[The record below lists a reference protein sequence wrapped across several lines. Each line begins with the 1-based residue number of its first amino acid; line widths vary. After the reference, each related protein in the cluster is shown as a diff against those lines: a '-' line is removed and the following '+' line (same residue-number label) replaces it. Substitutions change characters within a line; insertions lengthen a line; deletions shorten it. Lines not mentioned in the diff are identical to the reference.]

1 MAIGQNGTVGGNN
14 IQYDPSSYPAVIGYD
29 KIGIFAGMFNNASVY
44 EPRFSLRGSGG
55 NYLRWNGS
63 TLDINGDIFA
73 NSGTFNGTINASA
86 GNFVGNMTVAGN
98 LTGDAVRTYQPGV
111 AMVPNRLLNF
121 RNLIPAVSSSTG
133 IYTLYRETG
142 VEGSISV
149 QATPGDAKTQ
159 IDYDLTAV
167 TYTARYIAG
176 YARIDKSMLQDL
188 PFLQS
193 ALPQMLLRDFYKA
206 EDAKFYA
213 DLSGAATGSTTTTA
227 TVDVEQIID
236 YITNLEGADFAV
248 NGIVVNPKQ
257 WGRLLLTKPSD
268 YSIPGGVTI
277 TSDGNI
283 AIAGI
288 PVFKSSFIADDK
300 VLLGDWNMA
309 KRVVVDD
316 LKVEFFEQDSDN
328 IQKNLVTVRIE
339 AREVLAIDRLDAFV
353 FADLGNVA

>member
-1 MAIGQNGTVGGNN
+1 MEKVEQLKSAINENVKNVVAEELNAKAAEVQSRLDEFEIKLQKSTEQKMEQKSFENVFGELIAKNFDAIKEVSLGNR
-14 IQYDPSSYPAVIGYD
+14 V
-29 KIGIFAGMFNNASVY
+29 K
-44 EPRFSLRGSGG
+44 
-55 NYLRWNGS
+55 
-63 TLDINGDIFA
+63 LDVKA
-73 NSGTFNGTINASA
+73 
-86 GNFVGNMTVAGN
+86 VGNMTVAGN
-98 LTGDAVRTYQPGV
+98 LTGDAIRTYQPGV

-121 RNLIPAVSSSTG
+121 RNLIPSVSSATG

-142 VEGSISV
+142 SEGSISV
-149 QATPGDAKTQ
+149 QSTPGDAKTQ

-176 YARIDKSMLQDL
+176 YARVDKSMLQDL

-193 ALPQMLLRDFYKA
+193 ALPEMLLRDFYKA
-206 EDAKFYA
+206 EDAKFFT
-213 DLSGAATGSTTTTA
+213 DLSSAATGSTTTSA

-236 YITNLEGADFAV
+236 YVANLEGADFQV

-257 WGRLLLTKPSD
+257 WARLITTKPAD
-268 YSIPGGVTI
+268 YSVPGGVTI
-277 TSDGNI
+277 TADGNI

-316 LKVEFFEQDSDN
+316 LKIEFFEQDSDN
-328 IQKNLVTVRIE
+328 VQKNLVTVRIE
-339 AREVLAIDRLDAFV
+339 AREVLAIDRPDAFV
-353 FADLGNVA
+353 YADLGNVA

>member
-1 MAIGQNGTVGGNN
+1 MEKVEQLKSLINENLKNEVAEQLTEKSTAIENRLDEIEIKLQKSTENKMEQKSFVSTFGELIAKNFDSIKEVSLGNKVAMTLKAVGT
-14 IQYDPSSYPAVIGYD
+14 
-29 KIGIFAGMFNNASVY
+29 
-44 EPRFSLRGSGG
+44 
-55 NYLRWNGS
+55 
-63 TLDINGDIFA
+63 
-73 NSGTFNGTINASA
+73 
-86 GNFVGNMTVAGN
+86 MTVANN
-98 LTGDAVRTYQPGV
+98 LTGDAQRTYQPGV
-111 AMVPNRLLNF
+111 AAVPNRLLNF
-121 RNLIPAVSSSTG
+121 RDLIPAISSATG

-142 VEGSISV
+142 AEGSISV
-149 QATPGDAKTQ
+149 QGTPGDAKTQ

-176 YARIDKSMLQDL
+176 FARIDKSMLQDL

-213 DLSGAATGSTTTTA
+213 DLSGAATGSTTTSA

-236 YITNLEGADFAV
+236 YVANLEGADFQV

-257 WGRLLLTKPSD
+257 WARLVCTKPAD
-268 YSIPGGVTI
+268 YSVPGGVTI
-277 TSDGNI
+277 DSNGNI
-283 AIAGI
+283 NIAGI
-288 PVFKSSFIADDK
+288 PVYKSSFVADDK

-328 IQKNLVTVRIE
+328 VQKNLVTCRIE
-339 AREVLAIDRLDAFV
+339 AREVLALDRTDAFV

>member
-1 MAIGQNGTVGGNN
+1 MEKVEQLKSLINENLKTEVAEQLTEKSTAIENRLDEIEIKLQKSTENKMEQKSFVSSFGELIAKNFESIREVSLGNKV
-14 IQYDPSSYPAVIGYD
+14 A
-29 KIGIFAGMFNNASVY
+29 M
-44 EPRFSLRGSGG
+44 
-55 NYLRWNGS
+55 
-63 TLDINGDIFA
+63 TLKA
-73 NSGTFNGTINASA
+73 
-86 GNFVGNMTVAGN
+86 VGNMTVAGN
-98 LTGDAVRTYQPGV
+98 LTGDAQRTYQPGV
-111 AMVPNRLLNF
+111 AAVPNRLLNF
-121 RNLIPAVSSSTG
+121 RDLIPAVSSATG

-142 VEGSISV
+142 SEGSISV
-149 QATPGDAKTQ
+149 QSTPGDAKTQ

-176 YARIDKSMLQDL
+176 FARIDKSMLQDL
-188 PFLQS
+188 PFLQT

-213 DLSGAATGSTTTTA
+213 DLSGAATGSTTTSA

-236 YITNLEGADFAV
+236 YVANLESADFAV

-257 WGRLLLTKPSD
+257 WARLITTKPAD
-268 YSIPGGVTI
+268 YSVPGGVTI
-277 TSDGNI
+277 TADGNI

-288 PVFKSSFIADDK
+288 PVYKSSFIADDK

-328 IQKNLVTVRIE
+328 VQKNLVTCRIE

>member
-1 MAIGQNGTVGGNN
+1 
-14 IQYDPSSYPAVIGYD
+14 
-29 KIGIFAGMFNNASVY
+29 
-44 EPRFSLRGSGG
+44 
-55 NYLRWNGS
+55 
-63 TLDINGDIFA
+63 
-73 NSGTFNGTINASA
+73 
-86 GNFVGNMTVAGN
+86 

-111 AMVPNRLLNF
+111 AMVPNRKINF
-121 RNLIPAVSSSTG
+121 RDLIPAVASATG

-149 QATPGDAKTQ
+149 QSTPGDAKTQ

-176 YARIDKSMLQDL
+176 FARIDKSMLQDL

-206 EDAKFYA
+206 EDLKFYT
-213 DLSGAATGSTTTTA
+213 DLSGAATGSTTTSA
-227 TVDVEQIID
+227 TVDAEQIID
-236 YITNLEGADFAV
+236 YVANLESADFTP

-257 WGRLLLTKPSD
+257 WARLVTTKPAD
-268 YSIPGGVTI
+268 YSVPGGFTI
-277 TSDGNI
+277 TADGNI

-288 PVFKSSFIADDK
+288 PVYKSSFIADDK
-300 VLLGDWNMA
+300 VLVGDWNYA

-328 IQKNLVTVRIE
+328 VQKNLVTCRIE

>member
-1 MAIGQNGTVGGNN
+1 MEKVEQLKSLINENLKNEVAEQLTEKSSAIENRLDEIEIKLQKSTENKMEEKSFSTSFGELIAKNFESIKEVSLGNKVKLNLKAVGT
-14 IQYDPSSYPAVIGYD
+14 
-29 KIGIFAGMFNNASVY
+29 M
-44 EPRFSLRGSGG
+44 
-55 NYLRWNGS
+55 
-63 TLDINGDIFA
+63 TLSN
-73 NSGTFNGTINASA
+73 
-86 GNFVGNMTVAGN
+86 N

-111 AMVPNRLLNF
+111 AMVPNRKINF
-121 RNLIPAVSSSTG
+121 RDLIPAVASATG

-142 VEGSISV
+142 AEGSISV
-149 QATPGDAKTQ
+149 QGTPGDAKTQ

-176 YARIDKSMLQDL
+176 FARIDKSMLQDL

-213 DLSGAATGSTTTTA
+213 DLSGAATGSTTTSA
-227 TVDVEQIID
+227 TVDAEQIID
-236 YITNLEGADFAV
+236 YVANLESADFTP

-257 WGRLLLTKPSD
+257 WARLVVTKPAD
-268 YSIPGGVTI
+268 YSVPGGFTI
-277 TSDGNI
+277 TADGNI

-288 PVFKSSFIADDK
+288 PVYKSSFIADDK
-300 VLLGDWNMA
+300 VLVGDWNYA

-328 IQKNLVTVRIE
+328 VQKNLVTCRIE

>member
-1 MAIGQNGTVGGNN
+1 MEKVEQLKSAINENVKNVVAEQISEKSQAIDARLDEMEIKLQKQNSTEKMEAK
-14 IQYDPSSYPAVIGYD
+14 SFEAS
-29 KIGIFAGMFNNASVY
+29 FADLIAKNFDAISDV
-44 EPRFSLRGSGG
+44 
-55 NYLRWNGS
+55 
-63 TLDINGDIFA
+63 
-73 NSGTFNGTINASA
+73 SA
-86 GNFVGNMTVAGN
+86 GNKVKLNMKAVGNMTVAGN

-111 AMVPNRLLNF
+111 AMIPNRLVNF
-121 RNLIPAVSSSTG
+121 RSLIPAVSSATG

-142 VEGSISV
+142 TEGSISV
-149 QATPGDAKTQ
+149 QSTPGDAKTQ

-213 DLSGAATGSTTTTA
+213 DLIAAATGSTTTAA

-236 YITNLEGADFAV
+236 YITNLESADFAV

-277 TSDGNI
+277 TADGNI

-288 PVFKSSFIADDK
+288 PIFKSSFIADDK

-339 AREVLAIDRLDAFV
+339 AREVLAIDRVDAFV

>member
-1 MAIGQNGTVGGNN
+1 MEKVEQLKSAINENVKNVVAEELNAKAAEVQARLDEFEIKLQKSTEQKMEQKSFENVFGELIAKNFDAIKEVSLGNR
-14 IQYDPSSYPAVIGYD
+14 V
-29 KIGIFAGMFNNASVY
+29 K
-44 EPRFSLRGSGG
+44 
-55 NYLRWNGS
+55 
-63 TLDINGDIFA
+63 LDVKA
-73 NSGTFNGTINASA
+73 
-86 GNFVGNMTVAGN
+86 VGNMTVAGN
-98 LTGDAVRTYQPGV
+98 LTGDAIRTYQPGV

-121 RNLIPAVSSSTG
+121 RNLIPSVSSATG

-142 VEGSISV
+142 SEGSISV
-149 QATPGDAKTQ
+149 QSTPGDAKTQ

-176 YARIDKSMLQDL
+176 YARVDKSMLQDL

-193 ALPQMLLRDFYKA
+193 ALPEMLLRDFYKA
-206 EDAKFYA
+206 EDAKFFT
-213 DLSGAATGSTTTTA
+213 DLSGAATGSTTTSA

-236 YITNLEGADFAV
+236 YVANLEGADFQV

-257 WGRLLLTKPSD
+257 WARLITTKPAD
-268 YSIPGGVTI
+268 YSVPGGVTI
-277 TSDGNI
+277 TADGNI

-316 LKVEFFEQDSDN
+316 LKIEFFEQDSDN
-328 IQKNLVTVRIE
+328 VQKNLVTVRIE
-339 AREVLAIDRLDAFV
+339 AREVLAIDRPDAFV
-353 FADLGNVA
+353 YADLGNVA

>member
-1 MAIGQNGTVGGNN
+1 MEKVEQLKSAINENVKNVVAEELNAKAAEVQARLDEFEIKLQKSTEQKMEQKSFENVFGELIAKNFDAIKEVSLGNR
-14 IQYDPSSYPAVIGYD
+14 V
-29 KIGIFAGMFNNASVY
+29 K
-44 EPRFSLRGSGG
+44 
-55 NYLRWNGS
+55 
-63 TLDINGDIFA
+63 LDVKA
-73 NSGTFNGTINASA
+73 
-86 GNFVGNMTVAGN
+86 VGNMTVAGN
-98 LTGDAVRTYQPGV
+98 LTGDAMRTYQPGV

-121 RNLIPAVSSSTG
+121 RNLIPSVSSATG

-142 VEGSISV
+142 SEGSISV
-149 QATPGDAKTQ
+149 QSTPGDAKTQ

-176 YARIDKSMLQDL
+176 YARVDKSMLQDL

-193 ALPQMLLRDFYKA
+193 ALPEMLLRDFYKA
-206 EDAKFYA
+206 EDAKFFT
-213 DLSGAATGSTTTTA
+213 DLSGAATGSTTTSA

-236 YITNLEGADFAV
+236 YVANLEGADFQV

-257 WGRLLLTKPSD
+257 WARLITTKPAD
-268 YSIPGGVTI
+268 YSVPGGVTI
-277 TSDGNI
+277 TADGNI

-316 LKVEFFEQDSDN
+316 LKIEFFEQDSDN
-328 IQKNLVTVRIE
+328 VQKNLVTVRIE
-339 AREVLAIDRLDAFV
+339 AREVLAIDRPDAFV
-353 FADLGNVA
+353 YADLGNVA